1 MAKQKINEK
10 ELERKEMVDQTVSKT
25 DEFFRKNK
33 KLIYGILCAL
43 LVIGLGIVAY
53 QQFYNKPRTE
63 EAINQ
68 TFQAEANLANGEW
81 DLALNGDGNV
91 YGFKQIIDEYGSKA
105 GAAVY
110 MNAGKCEY
118 ELGNYAEA
126 LAYYKKYRSKDEVS
140 NALAASCIGDCLV
153 ALGKDNYKE
162 ALAAYQKAIATTDN
176 PVIAPTLLKAGVLC
190 EEMGDNAK
198 ALEFYKTL
206 KEDYSQAVME
216 GREVDKYIS
225 RIESQTAE

>member
-1 MAKQKINEK
+1 MAKEKTNEK
-10 ELERKEMVDQTVSKT
+10 ELARKEMVEETVSRT

-43 LVIGLGIVAY
+43 LIIGLGIVAY

-68 TFQAEANLANGEW
+68 TFQAEANLANEEW

-91 YGFKQIIDEYGSKA
+91 YGFKQIIDEYGSRA

-126 LAYYKKYRSKDEVS
+126 LAYYRKYSGKDEIA
-140 NALAASCIGDCLV
+140 NAVAASCIGDCLV

-162 ALAAYQKAIATTDN
+162 ALASYQKAIGMTDS
-176 PVIAPTLLKAGVLC
+176 PVIASTLLKAGVLC
-190 EEMGDNAK
+190 EEMGDDAK

-206 KEDYSQAVME
+206 KENYSQASME
-216 GREVDKYIS
+216 GRDIDKYIS
-225 RIESQTAE
+225 RIESKTAE